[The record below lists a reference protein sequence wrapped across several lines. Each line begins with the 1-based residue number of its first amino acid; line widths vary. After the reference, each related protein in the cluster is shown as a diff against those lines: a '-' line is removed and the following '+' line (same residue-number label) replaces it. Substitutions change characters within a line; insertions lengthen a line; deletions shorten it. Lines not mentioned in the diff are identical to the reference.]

1 MNEKKIWN
9 NGPFVNECIQAI
21 ALKPQHTQLIMT
33 QLLHYLQSDEFDP
46 ETKIHI
52 LGTIEY
58 FFGNIVKG
66 LVGPLVEI
74 LIPIVN
80 QISSKKSKDKEPSE
94 EYLNHLPHC
103 IGKAFIIP

>member
-1 MNEKKIWN
+1 
-9 NGPFVNECIQAI
+9 
-21 ALKPQHTQLIMT
+21 MT
-33 QLLHYLQSDEFDP
+33 QLLHYLQSEEFDP
-46 ETKIHI
+46 ETKIHV

-58 FFGNIVKG
+58 FFENIVKG

-80 QISSKKSKDKEPSE
+80 QISSASKKSKDKVAYE

-103 IGKAFIIP
+103 IGKHFCR